1 MLHDIINKLNKDR
14 IFQIQE
20 KGENEFT
27 FSSDDTAIATIKGIE
42 DVISP
47 EMNNG
52 RIFMLKNLQ
61 QNHFGRYLILYNNG
75 SFLLIDWTFNF
86 PYDEYFENIDKLLAR
101 IQQD

>member
-1 MLHDIINKLNKDR
+1 MLQDIINKLNKVR

-20 KGENEFT
+20 IGENEIT
-27 FSSDDTAIATIKGIE
+27 LSRDEMAVATIKGIE

-52 RIFMLKNLQ
+52 RIFMLKNFQ

-75 SFLLIDWTFNF
+75 SFLLIDWTFNL
-86 PYDEYFENIDKLLAR
+86 PYDEYFENIDKLFAR

>member
-27 FSSDDTAIATIKGIE
+27 LLGNDRVIATIKGIE

-52 RIFMLKNLQ
+52 RIFMLKNFPK
-61 QNHFGRYLILYNNG
+61 NHLGRFLILYNNG

-86 PYDEYFENIDKLLAR
+86 PYDEYFENIDKLLER